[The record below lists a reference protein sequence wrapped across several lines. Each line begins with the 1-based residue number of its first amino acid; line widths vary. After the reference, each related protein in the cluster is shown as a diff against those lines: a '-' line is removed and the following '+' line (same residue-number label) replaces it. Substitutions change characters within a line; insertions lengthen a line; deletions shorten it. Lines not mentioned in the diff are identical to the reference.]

1 MADLMDFQSNI
12 LVVEDDPNLG
22 SIIVEH
28 LKMNGFLPQLVVTGP
43 SALTHLEASS
53 VELVLLDVMLPEMDG
68 FTVARLLRE
77 RGDDVP
83 IIFLTAKAMRDDRI
97 EGFKAG
103 ADDYVTKPFSM
114 EELLLR
120 MQAVLRRAR
129 PGESAKSQ
137 PTIFQFGKFSFDPNR
152 MILSIDGEHQK
163 LTAREAEVLA
173 ILCRNMNQTVDR
185 GKILRDVWGNDSYF
199 NGRSM
204 DVFVSRLRRYLKSDP
219 SIEILSLHGKGLR
232 LVANERR

>member
-1 MADLMDFQSNI
+1 MAESIDFQSNI

-22 SIIVEH
+22 SIIIEH

-43 SALTHLEASS
+43 AALTYLEASS
-53 VELVLLDVMLPEMDG
+53 AELVLLDVMLPEMDG

-129 PGESAKSQ
+129 PGESGKSQ
-137 PTIFQFGKFSFDPNR
+137 PTTFQFGQFSFDPNR
-152 MILSIDGEHQK
+152 MILSIDGEQQK

-173 ILCRNMNQTVDR
+173 ILCRNLNQTVDR

-204 DVFVSRLRRYLKSDP
+204 DVFVSRLRRYLKADP
-219 SIEILSLHGKGLR
+219 TIEILSLHGKGLR